1 MKEVFN
7 KLLENSISPNAYYV
21 LFCISNNIVPK
32 HNVCKELEV
41 KRLQIGE
48 WLTDKNILTP
58 KSIMLLK
65 EIEAFFKASKK
76 KTSKVLLGDNFEQK
90 IGEYSDIFPKFK
102 LPSGKYARSN
112 KKNLENNFR
121 WFFDVHDYDWE
132 TVLLATEKY
141 VMEFQLTGYKYMRTS
156 QYFIRKMAVD
166 KTYDSELATYCD
178 VVINGDE
185 DYDSS
190 NHFSENVI

>member
-1 MKEVFN
+1 MNEVFN
-7 KLLENSISPNAYYV
+7 KLLENSISPNTYYV
-21 LFCISNNIVPK
+21 LFSIFNNIIPK
-32 HNVCKELEV
+32 HGVNKNLEI
-41 KRLQIGE
+41 KRLQSDG
-48 WLTDKNILTP
+48 WLTINNELTL
-58 KSIMLLK
+58 KSTVLIN
-65 EIEAFFKASKK
+65 EIESFFKVSKK
-76 KTSKVLLGDNFEQK
+76 KTSNVLLGDSFEEK
-90 IGEYSDIFPKFK
+90 IEEYSNIFPKFK

-121 WFFDVHDYDWE
+121 WFFDMHDYDWE
-132 TVLLATEKY
+132 TILLATEKY

>member
-21 LFCISNNIVPK
+21 LFCISNSIIPK
-32 HNVCKELEV
+32 HNVSKELEI
-41 KRLQIGE
+41 KRLQVDE
-48 WLTDKNILTP
+48 WLTVKNELTS
-58 KSIMLLK
+58 KSIILLK

-76 KTSKVLLGDNFEQK
+76 KTTEVLLGDSFEQK
-90 IGEYSDIFPKFK
+90 IEDYSDIFPKFK

-121 WFFDVHDYDWE
+121 WFFDVHDYTWE
-132 TVLLATEKY
+132 TILLATEKY

-156 QYFIRKMAVD
+156 QYFIRKMATD

-190 NHFSENVI
+190 TYFSENVI

>member
-21 LFCISNNIVPK
+21 LFSIYSNIVPK
-32 HNVCKELEV
+32 YNINKDLEI
-41 KRLQIGE
+41 KRLQVDE
-48 WLTDKNILTP
+48 WLTTDNHLTL
-58 KSIMLLK
+58 KSETLIT
-65 EIEAFFKASKK
+65 EIESFFKASKK
-76 KTSKVLLGDNFEQK
+76 KTSKLLLGDTFEEK
-90 IGEYSDIFPKFK
+90 IEEYSNIFPKFK

-121 WFFDVHDYDWE
+121 WFFDIHQYDWE
-132 TVLLATEKY
+132 TILLATEKY
-141 VMEFQLTGYKYMRTS
+141 VMEFELTNYKYMRTS
-156 QYFIRKMAVD
+156 QYFIRKMAID

-185 DYDSS
+185 DFNSS

>member
-7 KLLENSISPNAYYV
+7 KLLENSISPNGYYV

-32 HNVCKELEV
+32 HSVCKELEV
-41 KRLQIGE
+41 KRLQIDE
-48 WLTDKNILTP
+48 WLTEKNELTS
-58 KSIMLLK
+58 KAIILLK

-76 KTSKVLLGDNFEQK
+76 KTSKLLLGDTFEEK
-90 IGEYSDIFPKFK
+90 IEEYSNIFPKFK

-121 WFFDVHDYDWE
+121 WFFDTHQYDWE
-132 TVLLATEKY
+132 TILLATEKY
-141 VMEFQLTGYKYMRTS
+141 VMEFELTNYKYMRTS
-156 QYFIRKMAVD
+156 QYFIRKMAID
-166 KTYDSELATYCD
+166 KSYDSELATYCD

-185 DYDSS
+185 DFNSS